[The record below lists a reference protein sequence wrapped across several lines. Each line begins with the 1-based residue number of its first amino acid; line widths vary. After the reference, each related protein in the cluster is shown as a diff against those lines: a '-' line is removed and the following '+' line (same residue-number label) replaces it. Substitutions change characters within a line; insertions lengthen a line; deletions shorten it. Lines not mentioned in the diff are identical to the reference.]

1 MINKIKT
8 NLARKRV
15 TTVPKKILGTISR
28 PVVVFTR
35 SFKGHQNFKS
45 LEGTLTYIDIF

>member
-1 MINKIKT
+1 MITKIKI

-15 TTVPKKILGTISR
+15 TTVPKKISGTISR

-35 SFKGHQNFKS
+35 SFKSHQKLQIS
-45 LEGTLTYIDIF
+45 